1 MAKFSKLHFIS
12 TLAILV
18 MGLFV
23 LTATAMADVAFSN
36 NTFTGS
42 GTYSEAVDNGSTNL
56 TANPDNDSSITFTN
70 NLKTTGQFQQ
80 NSQIVNIGEST
91 NNSFGTLL
99 VTNGSV
105 NNGHMHIYGDV
116 EVSSDFIVCNKWTA
130 IVTIHDGANL
140 SVAGVAYLNNAKN
153 SQGIV
158 YQQGGT
164 VTFTTTANTVRFG
177 HWRNDGYRST
187 YNLQGG
193 ELNIPNTITYV
204 GWDGTGG
211 LNISGGVANLKGVS
225 ITNSTNGK
233 GLLTL
238 TGGTLN
244 VGSNGVGRN
253 LRGAGSPGAATVN
266 LGQGTI
272 NASES
277 HSWRNGMTITLTG
290 RSAADTADVP
300 GGVTTFNAG
309 KGKTITI
316 SDAMGGVGALT
327 KTGAGTLTLSGNNT
341 YTGTTTIKEGVIIAN
356 GANSST
362 GRLGTGAVIIEKD
375 AKLECQK
382 HNQLGYG
389 TPNNIT
395 IRGTFK
401 PDDYTHVKDIILEDG
416 LIDTEYTITSSGT
429 GLDFGSRT
437 AEVKSTGYSTIKSR
451 MNINNNATVTINVES
466 DELTIDGVIKGA
478 GGFTKTGAGTL
489 TLSGANTY
497 TGETIV
503 SAGVLELTG
512 DAVVANGL
520 TTVGANGTLVYDL
533 AEGQTKKLEFKD
545 SIKLASTGSVYK
557 TGEGTLQ
564 LYAAA
569 ENMIDASKFIVSSG
583 RLDMKEYYTGA
594 LEIGKSL
601 GEDNYTTATF
611 SPGNSVGT
619 LNITGDFTLNPGS
632 TLLLE
637 FDETGADSLIV
648 SGATEFAHGSFV
660 TLALAEGASP
670 LPNQQVSFQLSPDIT
685 TFDNAALL
693 YPSYLVGIGYDPTT
707 GILSATV
714 DANAVPEPSTWAL
727 LVLGVVVLFLRKR
740 KN

>member
-1 MAKFSKLHFIS
+1 MAKLSKLYITS
-12 TLAILV
+12 ILTV
-18 MGLFV
+18 LVLGLFV
-23 LTATAMADVAFSN
+23 LTASAMADVTFSN

-140 SVAGVAYLNNAKN
+140 SVAGVAYLNNAKS

-177 HWRNDGYRST
+177 HWRNDSYRST

-416 LIDTEYTITSSGT
+416 LIDTEYTITSSG
-429 GLDFGSRT
+429 
-437 AEVKSTGYSTIKSR
+437 

-564 LYAAA
+564 IYAAA

-583 RLDMKEYYTGA
+583 RLDMKEYFTGS
-594 LEIGKSL
+594 LEIGELVDDS
-601 GEDNYTTATF
+601 YTTATF

-619 LNITGDFTLNPGS
+619 LEITGDFTHNPGS

-637 FDETGADSLIV
+637 FDEKGADSLIV
-648 SGATEFAHGSFV
+648 SGTTEFAQGSFV
-660 TLALAEGASP
+660 TLELAEGASP
-670 LPNQQVSFQLSPDIT
+670 VPNQQVSFQLSPNISS
-685 TFDNAALL
+685 FDNATLS

-707 GILSATV
+707 GVLSATV

-727 LVLGVVVLFLRKR
+727 LALGVVVLFLRKR
-740 KN
+740 R